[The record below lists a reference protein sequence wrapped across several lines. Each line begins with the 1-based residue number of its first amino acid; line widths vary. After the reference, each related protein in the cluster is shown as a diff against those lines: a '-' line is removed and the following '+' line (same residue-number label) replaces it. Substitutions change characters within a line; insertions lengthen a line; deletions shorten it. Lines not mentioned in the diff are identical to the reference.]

1 MSTVVV
7 QARVGFISAVARVAA
22 IVRLHRLPKGS
33 WSPGIRIPF
42 FLRGRKPEFSTDSP
56 MQPSRASAQILR
68 QYVPR
73 SGCFQLARSQ
83 RTACCECGGNGGAN
97 P

>member
-7 QARVGFISAVARVAA
+7 QARVAFISAVARVAA
-22 IVRLHRLPKGS
+22 IARLHRLPKGS

-42 FLRGRKPEFSTDSP
+42 FLKREKTRIFHRTARCSPPARALRFSGS
-56 MQPSRASAQILR
+56 M
-68 QYVPR
+68 PR

-83 RTACCECGGNGGAN
+83 AHRVLRVRRKWRR
-97 P
+97 